1 MIAKFKQIRAGKKVA
16 EQTSGYY
23 FWRPGPGR

>member
-1 MIAKFKQIRAGKKVA
+1 MVKMIRARRVA
-16 EQTSGYY
+16 KLAEKQTSGYY